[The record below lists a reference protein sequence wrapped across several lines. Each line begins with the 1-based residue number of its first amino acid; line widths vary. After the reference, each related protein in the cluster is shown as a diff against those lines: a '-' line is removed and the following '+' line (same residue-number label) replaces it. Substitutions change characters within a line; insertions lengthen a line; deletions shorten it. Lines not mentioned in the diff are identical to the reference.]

1 MSLHAALSLFLEEYP
16 LAVRSEF
23 AGNAVAE
30 FIRKDV
36 PEAIQTILG
45 SNERYLV
52 HGSAGQGVWA
62 RVPWAAVFD
71 RFITETAQNG
81 YYLVYLVREDFSGV
95 YLSLNQG
102 VTSVREQYGSDAKHA
117 LHVRANDFIARL
129 GRLADGLIQGPID
142 LGITGSSSLGAYYE
156 HGAICSVF
164 YPKAGL
170 PSDQR
175 LSADLLHFID
185 LYFTLVSRET
195 RLYEQADAEEDEEG
209 LGAEDLRSLRE
220 HKRVE
225 RNKKLAARAKR
236 IHGYKCKACGFDF
249 ELKYGELG
257 RGFIEAHHLT
267 PLAALKGQK
276 VTLDARNDFTVLCAN
291 CHRMIHKTEFVSR
304 VEEFR
309 AKYVIEPS
317 GQHIPPGANLP
328 SK

>member
-16 LAVRSEF
+16 FAVRGEF

-36 PEAIQTILG
+36 PEAIRTVLG
-45 SNERYLV
+45 INERYLV

-71 RFITETAQNG
+71 RFITESAQDG

-117 LHVRANDFIARL
+117 LHVRANDFLARL
-129 GRLADGLIQGPID
+129 GKLADGLLQGPID
-142 LGITGSSSLGAYYE
+142 LGAIGSTSLGAYYE

-164 YPKAGL
+164 YPKADL
-170 PSDQR
+170 PSDQQ
-175 LSADLLHFID
+175 LSTDLLRFVD
-185 LYFTLVSRET
+185 LYFTLASRET

-209 LGAEDLRSLRE
+209 LGDEDLRNLRE
-220 HKRVE
+220 HKRIE

-236 IHGYKCKACGFDF
+236 IHGCKCKACGFDF
-249 ELKYGELG
+249 ELKYGALG

-267 PLAALKGQK
+267 PLAVLKGQK

-291 CHRMIHKTEFVSR
+291 CHRMIHKSEFVSK

-309 AKYVIEPS
+309 AKYVVENA
-317 GQHIPPGANLP
+317 G
-328 SK
+328 